1 MRVHAE
7 NLSQIDA
14 ETLNSIDSAGEG
26 AGVTLAFNS
35 IGWKS
40 QNILFNLIDTIL
52 GDPLIATAFGNAQP
66 AETTARIRN
75 TRVDSH
81 GNVDV
86 SRDQR
91 GAHLRRRSR
100 TRPRRPSS

>member
-1 MRVHAE
+1 MVHAE

-14 ETLNSIDSAGEG
+14 EALNSIESAGEG

-52 GDPLIATAFGNAQP
+52 GDPLIANAFGNA
-66 AETTARIRN
+66 AAR
-75 TRVDSH
+75 
-81 GNVDV
+81 
-86 SRDQR
+86 RDDRADPQL
-91 GAHLRRRSR
+91 ARRRR
-100 TRPRRPSS
+100 TATST